1 MSFRVGRNS
10 FLDDS
15 EGQCWQ
21 RASLNE
27 ELTLGERTQ
36 MEKSS
41 MSPPE
46 REVMRGHQPRSPALD
61 SHFMLEN

>member
-1 MSFRVGRNS
+1 MSFRLGRNP

-15 EGQCWQ
+15 ERQCQ
-21 RASLNE
+21 VVRASLNE

-41 MSPPE
+41 MSLPE
-46 REVMRGHQPRSPALD
+46 GE
-61 SHFMLEN
+61 E

>member
-1 MSFRVGRNS
+1 M
-10 FLDDS
+10 DDS